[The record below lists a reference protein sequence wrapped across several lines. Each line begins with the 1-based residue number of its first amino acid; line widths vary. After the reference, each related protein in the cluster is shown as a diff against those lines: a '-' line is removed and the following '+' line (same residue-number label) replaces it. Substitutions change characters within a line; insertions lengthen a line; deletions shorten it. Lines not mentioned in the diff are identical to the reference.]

1 MSREISVCVIVKKY
15 CCRLIEQLKSLVKSK
30 DLIIE
35 EQDKLQGSRTE
46 PLERQITQLQD
57 EVRKKDKE
65 IQV

>member
-1 MSREISVCVIVKKY
+1 MCVIVKKY

-35 EQDKLQGSRTE
+35 EQDKPQGSRTE
-46 PLERQITQLQD
+46 SLERQITQLQD